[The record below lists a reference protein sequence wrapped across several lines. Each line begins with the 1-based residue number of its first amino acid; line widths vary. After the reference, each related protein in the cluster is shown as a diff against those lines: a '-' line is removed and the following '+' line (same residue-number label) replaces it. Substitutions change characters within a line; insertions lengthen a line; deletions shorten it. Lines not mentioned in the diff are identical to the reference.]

1 MATLA
6 PERTLF
12 LSSVSKF
19 LAPGLRFGFLA
30 GPGELVRRVT
40 TAQRELCLGLPPFS
54 GELFA
59 RALRAGVV
67 AESLRQQRLEMAERQ
82 VLAAHMLAGLEVHS
96 QPTALHV
103 WLRLPQHWTAA
114 EAALALAKSGVLVT
128 PAERFFIGR
137 GAVPQA
143 IRISLS
149 SPATRAHLRD
159 ALDRIARVLT
169 AGTQAGDLVL

>member
-1 MATLA
+1 
-6 PERTLF
+6 
-12 LSSVSKF
+12 
-19 LAPGLRFGFLA
+19 
-30 GPGELVRRVT
+30 VRRVT

-82 VLAAHMLAGLEVHS
+82 VLAAHILAGLEVHS

-159 ALDRIARVLT
+159 ALGRIARVLT